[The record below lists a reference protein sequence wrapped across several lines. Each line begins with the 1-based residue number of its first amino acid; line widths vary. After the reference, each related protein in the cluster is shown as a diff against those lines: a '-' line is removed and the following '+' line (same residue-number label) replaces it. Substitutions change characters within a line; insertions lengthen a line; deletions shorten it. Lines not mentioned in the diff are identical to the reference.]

1 MASDLDAVNPRFPAL
16 RFAAMLKAARDFGLE
31 QEVVNEISLIFD
43 PRRADIAQVAET
55 LADALLARRALEV
68 PDTA

>member
-1 MASDLDAVNPRFPAL
+1 
-16 RFAAMLKAARDFGLE
+16 MLKAARDFGLE